1 MLILF
6 LTFSPC
12 FSLKKMKKSFVRKG
26 GTRFPRRGGWDGGD
40 QLPVGQAAGKLK
52 KKIFEKLTQ

>member
-40 QLPVGQAAGKLK
+40 QLPVGQAAGRLK
-52 KKIFEKLTQ
+52 KKR